1 MRPGLATVL
10 TALPWERELV
20 TSARMGGLVRVL
32 GRCRSAFDVDQTL
45 DRIDAVVVG
54 AETGWLSSAVLRRW
68 RSQGITVVG
77 MMAPDDRPAAQL
89 MNAGEVDAVFTY
101 GEPPMRVLS
110 AIVSCIATPRPPK
123 PTAALATVVGPR
135 GAPGRSEVAL
145 ALAWSCAL
153 RRRTLL
159 VELDDDAPGLGLRLG
174 IEPGPALDRSDPALA
189 AAPRYRRHDPIE
201 LLTLPLGAG
210 PLSRALTS
218 RVIEAAREEFGA
230 LVVDGGPVLPG
241 ALGHDPGTPVL
252 VVDPTPTGLVRAAR
266 MVTAWHGPE
275 PLVVVN
281 RVGRNEEVAIR
292 SVRAAIGL
300 EPAAV
305 VPELACPQQGQPP
318 PTPMIEALRD
328 VGRRLNAAA
337 AELDRR
343 SARVVSL

>member
-1 MRPGLATVL
+1 MRPAVATVL

-20 TSARMGGLVRVL
+20 TSARLGGMVRIL

-45 DRIDAVVVG
+45 ERIDAVVVG
-54 AETGWLSSAVLRRW
+54 AETGWLSSALLRRW
-68 RSQGITVVG
+68 RSRGVTVVG
-77 MMAPDDRPAAQL
+77 MLAPGDRPAAEM
-89 MNAGEVDAVFTY
+89 MNAGEVDAVFAHD
-101 GEPPMRVLS
+101 EPPMRVLS
-110 AIVSCIATPRPPK
+110 AIVSGIATPRPK
-123 PTAALATVVGPR
+123 TATGALATVVGPR

-145 ALAWSCAL
+145 ALAWATAV

-174 IEPGPALDRSDPALA
+174 LVPGPGLDRSDPALA

-230 LVVDGGPVLPG
+230 LVVDGGPVLPE

-252 VVDPTPTGLVRAAR
+252 VLEPTPTGLVRAAR
-266 MVTAWHGPE
+266 MVTAWQGPE

-281 RVGRNEEVAIR
+281 RVGRDEEGAVR
-292 SVRAAIGL
+292 LVRAAIGL
-300 EPAAV
+300 EPTAV
-305 VPELACPQQGQPP
+305 VAELARPEQGQPP
-318 PTPMIEALRD
+318 PATMVEALRA
-328 VGRRLNAAA
+328 VSRRIQACAAL
-337 AELDRR
+337 AESR
-343 SARVVSL
+343 SAQVASL